1 MPRSIGLNSEASER
15 TIPLARLGTPLP
27 QRPARSVRNVTNQSG
42 LNAWPCASLRIRRDP
57 GIVAKPLKGRPATS
71 PHSYARLP
79 IRHLKSLSSEA
90 ARVLLRRTYVRP
102 CGDRCSRASHYFAI
116 RQPAYRR
123 HAEREH
129 FSSTER
135 QRKTVRQTGRFKSC
149 RRVIPPAV
157 VHSIARVSRKR
168 IARRAFCPP
177 RARRRVR
184 F

>member
-15 TIPLARLGTPLP
+15 TIPLARFGTPLP
-27 QRPARSVRNVTNQSG
+27 QRPALTCALPPGNGAVRTPPAISV
-42 LNAWPCASLRIRRDP
+42 
-57 GIVAKPLKGRPATS
+57 S
-71 PHSYARLP
+71 PSYARLP

-123 HAEREH
+123 DAEREH

-135 QRKTVRQTGRFKSC
+135 QRKTVWQTGRAQS
-149 RRVIPPAV
+149 
-157 VHSIARVSRKR
+157 
-168 IARRAFCPP
+168 
-177 RARRRVR
+177 
-184 F
+184 